1 MTTQIRVFEPA
12 LCCNTGV
19 CGPELDENLVRFTA
33 DLDYLKAEG
42 IDIARHNLAND
53 PAAFAANP
61 VVVNYLQVAGS
72 EGLPLVLVDD
82 VTVAT
87 GRYPSRAEFL
97 RFAGRPEGADLG
109 LTASSGCCADDDA
122 APAAAGCCGGAS
134 EPSRA
139 TTGDCC

>member
-53 PAAFAANP
+53 PAAFATNP
-61 VVVNYLQVAGS
+61 VVVNYG
-72 EGLPLVLVDD
+72 
-82 VTVAT
+82 TVAT
-87 GRYPSRAEFL
+87 GRYPSRVEFL
-97 RFAGRPEGADLG
+97 RFAGRPEGADFG

-139 TTGDCC
+139 TTGGCC